1 MMFVEK
7 ADNLYEAINEDEAEP
22 SHSQSEIED
31 LVKKIERA
39 RVERE
44 NIKVAERPIIPKVS
58 VNRKVELLIKQ
69 ANQAIQL
76 VIAEITKM
84 EEKIRDP
91 D

>member
-22 SHSQSEIED
+22 SHNQSEIED

-39 RVERE
+39 RAEWE
-44 NIKVAERPIIPKVS
+44 NNKMAERPLIPKVS
-58 VNRKVELLIKQ
+58 VNRKTSKQ

-84 EEKIRDP
+84 EDKIRDP

>member
-22 SHSQSEIED
+22 SHNQSEIED

-39 RVERE
+39 RAERQ
-44 NIKVAERPIIPKVS
+44 NNKMAERPLIPKVS
-58 VNRKVELLIKQ
+58 VNRKTSKQ

-84 EEKIRDP
+84 EDKIRDP

>member
-1 MMFVEK
+1 MFVEK
-7 ADNLYEAINEDEAEP
+7 ADNLYKAINEDEAEQ
-22 SHSQSEIED
+22 SHNQSEIED

-39 RVERE
+39 RAERQ
-44 NIKVAERPIIPKVS
+44 NNKMAERPLIPKVS
-58 VNRKVELLIKQ
+58 VNRKTSKQ

-84 EEKIRDP
+84 EDKIRDP

>member
-1 MMFVEK
+1 M
-7 ADNLYEAINEDEAEP
+7 
-22 SHSQSEIED
+22 
-31 LVKKIERA
+31 
-39 RVERE
+39 
-44 NIKVAERPIIPKVS
+44 AERPLIPKVS

-84 EEKIRDP
+84 EDKIRDP